1 MALAVNP
8 RPSDG
13 PLSAKGPTIKLTVTS
28 SGGTM
33 TVGIRKPTG
42 GYLPI
47 EYVSL
52 AEGDNQV
59 VLSLPPGGV
68 PAGSTLILTIRDAGG
83 NLQSVK
89 YVLK

>member
-13 PLSAKGPTIKLTVTS
+13 PLSAKGPTIRLLVSS
-28 SGGTM
+28 SGGTL
-33 TVGIRKPTG
+33 TAAIKTPSGNYHPLE
-42 GYLPI
+42 YLP
-47 EYVSL
+47 L
-52 AEGDNQV
+52 AQGDNQV

-68 PAGSTLILTIRDAGG
+68 PAGSTLILVIRDAGG

-89 YVLK
+89 YTLK